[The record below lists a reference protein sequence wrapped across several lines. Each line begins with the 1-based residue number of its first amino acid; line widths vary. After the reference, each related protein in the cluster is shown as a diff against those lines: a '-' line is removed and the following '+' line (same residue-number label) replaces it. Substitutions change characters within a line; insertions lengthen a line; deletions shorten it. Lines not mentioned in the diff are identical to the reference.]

1 MTSSMISKSFAGV
14 TNKLINQRDL
24 KQILEA
30 DIRSF
35 SKRHH
40 AEDTVHSY
48 WGCLLLCFLAINH
61 KLGSYE

>member
-1 MTSSMISKSFAGV
+1 MISKSFAGV

-40 AEDTVHSY
+40 GRTYGSF
-48 WGCLLLCFLAINH
+48 LLGLSVTLFPC
-61 KLGSYE
+61 Y

>member
-40 AEDTVHSY
+40 GRTYGSF
-48 WGCLLLCFLAINH
+48 LLGLSVTLFAC
-61 KLGSYE
+61 Y